1 MARRLNSPHLVRGR
15 LRALRRLLAQASDP
29 LEQALLRSGH
39 FPDAQGGEVAMA
51 QEAMALERDPAAR
64 APLTFTELSS
74 LSSWFYLHPEKVCGE
89 ERATRFSKFPLE
101 VVGKRGDVERAIRLT
116 PSPPLSDLERLA
128 QETERIL
135 SQL

>member
-1 MARRLNSPHLVRGR
+1 MARRLKSPHLVRAR
-15 LRALRRLLAQASDP
+15 IRALRALLARTKDP

-39 FPDAQGGEVAMA
+39 FPDAQGGQVAMA
-51 QEAMALERDPAAR
+51 QEAMATERDPEAQQ
-64 APLTFTELSS
+64 PLTFSEVSS

-101 VVGKRGDVERAIRLT
+101 VVGKRKDVERAISLK

-128 QETERIL
+128 EETERIL